1 MLQMIQGKK
10 YIRSLNKFLDE
21 SITEFRLG
29 IQIEEENIEKIK
41 KIGFEKLEEGQ
52 VMLPPKKRRF
62 TKFNIEGKEFARK
75 DLPKV
80 PIYFSMYTTRRE
92 FRGRNQTEE
101 VTDYVDVCR
110 EVYQKELIPGPSLEL
125 AIESNG
131 EGLFLMI
138 AQTFSKEENLDD
150 AILGVNILLELVGC
164 CEIYYENL
172 ETYRKPKKVEKL
184 NWIILDSDG
193 TAWGERRECLRQ
205 YVENCKKGK
214 QPVIWGRLDTIA
226 SYKPDFEAVG
236 ANGLAGY
243 YIFGFK
249 KKGIFVFENATLGNA
264 TYIIKGDWKTIS
276 QMSKAFI
283 VKNNLHEWRLIH
295 RDDWKGK
302 INSILA

>member
-1 MLQMIQGKK
+1 MIQGKK

-21 SITEFRLG
+21 SIIEFRLG

-41 KIGFEKLEEGQ
+41 KIGFEKIEEGQ
-52 VMLPPKKRRF
+52 VMLPPKKGRF
-62 TKFNIEGKEFARK
+62 TKFNIEDKEFARK

-125 AIESNG
+125 AIESKG

-184 NWIILDSDG
+184 NWIILDIDG

-214 QPVIWGRLDTIA
+214 QPVIWDRLDTIA
-226 SYKPDFEAVG
+226 SYKPTLRLWARMDLRVIIY
-236 ANGLAGY
+236 LDLKRKGY
-243 YIFGFK
+243 SSLK
-249 KKGIFVFENATLGNA
+249 MQLLG
-264 TYIIKGDWKTIS
+264 T
-276 QMSKAFI
+276 Q
-283 VKNNLHEWRLIH
+283 LI
-295 RDDWKGK
+295 
-302 INSILA
+302 

>member
-1 MLQMIQGKK
+1 MIQGKK

-21 SITEFRLG
+21 SINEFRLG
-29 IQIEEENIEKIK
+29 IQIKEDNIETIQ
-41 KIGFEKLEEGQ
+41 KIGFEKIEEGQ
-52 VMLPPKKRRF
+52 SMLPPKKGRF
-62 TKFNIEGKEFARK
+62 TKFNIEGKEIARK
-75 DLPKV
+75 DLPKK
-80 PIYFSMYTTRRE
+80 PIYTSMYSTRRE
-92 FRGRNQTEE
+92 FRGRNQTED
-101 VTDYVDVCR
+101 VTDYINIR
-110 EVYQKELIPGPSLEL
+110 RKVYQKELIPGPSLEL
-125 AIESNG
+125 IIERNNKD
-131 EGLFLMI
+131 LFLMI
-138 AQTFSKEENLDD
+138 DKTFSKEDHLDE
-150 AILGVNILLELVGC
+150 AILGVNIFLELVGC

-184 NWIILDSDG
+184 NWIILDSDD
-193 TAWGERRECLRQ
+193 TTWCERRECLRQ
-205 YVENCKKGK
+205 YVEYCKKGK
-214 QPVIWGRLDTIA
+214 QPVIWDRLDTIA
-226 SYKPDFEAVG
+226 SYNPDFEAVG

-264 TYIIKGDWKTIS
+264 TYIIKDDWKTIS